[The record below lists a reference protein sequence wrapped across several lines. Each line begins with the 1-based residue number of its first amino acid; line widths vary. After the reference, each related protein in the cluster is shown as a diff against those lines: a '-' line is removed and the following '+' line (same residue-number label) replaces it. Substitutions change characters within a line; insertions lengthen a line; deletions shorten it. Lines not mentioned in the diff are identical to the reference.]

1 MLPPRSRWGGPSP
14 WRGPGASQ
22 SSSKRPARAVRVT
35 RGRRA
40 PGDGTTGGNANG
52 PLRGNA
58 GRLNGGPTSRVSL
71 RSQPER
77 ANQAEGP
84 DAQKARFESK
94 ARGST
99 WGVRILALL
108 VGHTITRMME
118 ILSTASLG
126 DKPIERRI
134 RRIHVNEQAGRHQR
148 R

>member
-1 MLPPRSRWGGPSP
+1 MSE
-14 WRGPGASQ
+14 
-22 SSSKRPARAVRVT
+22 
-35 RGRRA
+35 
-40 PGDGTTGGNANG
+40 
-52 PLRGNA
+52 
-58 GRLNGGPTSRVSL
+58 PTK
-71 RSQPER
+71 PK
-77 ANQAEGP
+77 GH